1 MNIWFRILAVL
12 LAAGALFGF
21 GYRQGWFAGD
31 AAARADLEPR
41 IVALNAEKVEA
52 QRQAAA
58 LREAS
63 RARADRQ
70 AAELAARD
78 QRITTLQRSLDD
90 EIRNR
95 ASAVRRALDGQLVRL
110 LNQLTPIRGPVGPD
124 GKTGAATP
132 GDAAD
137 RRLAAAPTDPDRRAS
152 AASPDDGSGASEQS
166 VALALSERGTLYER
180 CRARFTT
187 LVAWVRDNTE

>member
-1 MNIWFRILAVL
+1 MNICFRILAVL

-52 QRQAAA
+52 QRQASA

-63 RARADRQ
+63 RARADQQ

>member
-1 MNIWFRILAVL
+1 MNIWFRILVL
-12 LAAGALFGF
+12 ILVAAALTGF
-21 GYRQGWFAGD
+21 GYRKGWFAGD
-31 AAARADLEPR
+31 ESARRELEPK
-41 IVALNAEKVEA
+41 IVTLQAQKVEA
-52 QRQAAA
+52 ERQAAA
-58 LREAS
+58 VREAS
-63 RARADRQ
+63 RVRADQQ

-78 QRITTLQRSLDD
+78 HHITNLQRSLDD

-137 RRLAAAPTDPDRRAS
+137 RRLAAAASDQDRPAS
-152 AASPDDGSGASEQS
+152 ATTPDDGSGASEQA

-180 CRARFTT
+180 CRARFST
-187 LVAWVRDNTE
+187 LVAWVRDNTD

>member
-52 QRQAAA
+52 QRQASA

-63 RARADRQ
+63 RARADQQ

-110 LNQLTPIRGPVGPD
+110 LNQLTPSAGPWVRTVRPAPPPPEMLRTDDLPPLPPIRIDV
-124 GKTGAATP
+124 
-132 GDAAD
+132 
-137 RRLAAAPTDPDRRAS
+137 
-152 AASPDDGSGASEQS
+152 
-166 VALALSERGTLYER
+166 
-180 CRARFTT
+180 RARLPPTT
-187 LVAWVRDNTE
+187 APAPASSP